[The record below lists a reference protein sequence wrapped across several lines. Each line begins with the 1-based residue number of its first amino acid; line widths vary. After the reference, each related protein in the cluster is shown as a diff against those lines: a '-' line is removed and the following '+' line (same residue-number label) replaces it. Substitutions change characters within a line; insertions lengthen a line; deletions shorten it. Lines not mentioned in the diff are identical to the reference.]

1 MHVQTLRRANLL
13 KLARDGHVTA
23 ELDRRAWLRAEAADE
38 DGRAMMTLLLG
49 QLEAELAAPANM
61 LSLIDDEGTTFKA
74 RLEAMHAEV
83 ADLLSELDAIDR
95 LLVDPSPQFL
105 KLLLGEVVVQGIS
118 LGLTT
123 IFDLGQLAIIEDA
136 VD

>member
-95 LLVDPSPQFL
+95 LASDS
-105 KLLLGEVVVQGIS
+105 VVHSCRVP
-118 LGLTT
+118 
-123 IFDLGQLAIIEDA
+123 AA
-136 VD
+136 A